1 MEKEQQGQRKTKEK
15 TMWKQRETEVMHF
28 LRMDIFSEPLGGTNL
43 DGTLTLEFWNPKLR
57 QNLILLLKVTK
68 LVLIYC
74 GNLN

>member
-43 DGTLTLEFWNPKLR
+43 DGTLTLEF
-57 QNLILLLKVTK
+57 
-68 LVLIYC
+68 
-74 GNLN
+74 